1 MSSRLGIYDVV
12 TQLENLKLLDSI
24 RPSIPSI
31 GCAWCPNTICQCA
44 EKEEFDQWQMCT
56 EENGIEVG
64 RCLNDCAIEDTVCQ
78 SECVDDYY
86 QDRNRCPCEVN
97 SNQTLETPSLCV
109 L

>member
-1 MSSRLGIYDVV
+1 MI
-12 TQLENLKLLDSI
+12 DSI
-24 RPSIPSI
+24 RPWIPSI

-64 RCLNDCAIEDTVCQ
+64 RCLNDCDIEDTVCQ

-86 QDRNRCPCEVN
+86 QDRNRCPCEVKMIK
-97 SNQTLETPSLCV
+97 SMSSL
-109 L
+109 